1 MFADDRER
9 QECIRRIVFAYAGM
23 HPCLSPAVQL
33 INGLS
38 LLGLIVTRL
47 MVGVRMSPKKH
58 GRSLCPCSWPCST
71 RRTTN
76 CFAHRGLH
84 IVVGHHRV
92 RLSNARSDVLLD
104 LQLANSAAHSMPP
117 RNLSRSHATLS
128 CRRQCLQ
135 VCLRR
140 LRESSNPQCRPH
152 VADQR
157 GHHTQH
163 NACSHLRAT
172 ANDGS

>member
-9 QECIRRIVFAYAGM
+9 QECIRMIVFAYAGM

-58 GRSLCPCSWPCST
+58 GRSLGPCSWHCRT
-71 RRTTN
+71 RSTTN

-84 IVVGHHRV
+84 IVVGLHRV

-104 LQLANSAAHSMPP
+104 FQPANSAAHSMPP

-128 CRRQCLQ
+128 CRRHCLQ

-140 LRESSNPQCRPH
+140 LGDADTSSCRRQC
-152 VADQR
+152 
-157 GHHTQH
+157 
-163 NACSHLRAT
+163 L
-172 ANDGS
+172 